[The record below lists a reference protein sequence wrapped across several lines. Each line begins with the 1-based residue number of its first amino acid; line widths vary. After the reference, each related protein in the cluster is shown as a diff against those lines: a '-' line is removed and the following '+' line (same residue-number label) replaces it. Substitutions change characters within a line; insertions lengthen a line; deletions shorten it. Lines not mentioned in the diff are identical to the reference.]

1 MIMPGRNEPGEGV
14 YEFIILYQ
22 VNYYTT
28 IILFLV
34 SSRRKN
40 AKLPLG
46 AI

>member
-22 VNYYTT
+22 VNYYTA

-34 SSRRKN
+34 YEPHRYNSF
-40 AKLPLG
+40 AQFF
-46 AI
+46 